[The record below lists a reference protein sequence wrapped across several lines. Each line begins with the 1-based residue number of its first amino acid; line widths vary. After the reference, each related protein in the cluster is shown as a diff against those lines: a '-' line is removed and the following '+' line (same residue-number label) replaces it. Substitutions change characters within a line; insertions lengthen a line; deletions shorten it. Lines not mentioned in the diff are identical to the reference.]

1 MTTIPLL
8 GTGTFRLKDQLAFD
22 SVLMALKQGSRHIDT
37 AQIYANEK
45 QVGDAINAS
54 GIARAD
60 IFLTNKVWTD
70 RFAHDQL
77 IQSVN
82 DSLALLQ
89 TDYVDLLL
97 IHWPLRDDS
106 VPMREYLLALKEVQD
121 AGLAKHIGV
130 SNFTIAQVTQ
140 AIEILGADAIF
151 TNQVEVHPYLQNN
164 RLVKFC
170 QQHNIMV
177 TGYMPFAY
185 GAVLT
190 DDTIVAIAKKHQ
202 MTPAQAVLVWM
213 RQKGY
218 VTIPS
223 STKLVNVQA
232 NMASLAL
239 SLPSEDMAAIDKLDR
254 NHRVAAP
261 DFSPD
266 WDQ

>member
-1 MTTIPLL
+1 
-8 GTGTFRLKDQLAFD
+8 
-22 SVLMALKQGSRHIDT
+22 
-37 AQIYANEK
+37 
-45 QVGDAINAS
+45 
-54 GIARAD
+54 
-60 IFLTNKVWTD
+60 
-70 RFAHDQL
+70 
-77 IQSVN
+77 
-82 DSLALLQ
+82 
-89 TDYVDLLL
+89 
-97 IHWPLRDDS
+97 
-106 VPMREYLLALKEVQD
+106 
-121 AGLAKHIGV
+121 
-130 SNFTIAQVTQ
+130 QVTQ
-140 AIEILGADAIF
+140 AIEILGTDAIF

-164 RLVKFC
+164 RLVEFC

-239 SLPSEDMAAIDKLDR
+239 SLPSVDMAAIDKLDR